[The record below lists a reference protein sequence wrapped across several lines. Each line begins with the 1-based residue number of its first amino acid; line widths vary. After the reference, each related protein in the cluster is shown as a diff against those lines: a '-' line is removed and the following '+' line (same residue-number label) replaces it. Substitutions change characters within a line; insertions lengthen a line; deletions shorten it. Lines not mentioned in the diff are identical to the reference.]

1 MGFPKDIK
9 VLDIGVSL
17 MNCFSADNRITFSEE
32 KKKKKKFKV
41 LRGAVHMGELH
52 IKSKQS

>member
-32 KKKKKKFKV
+32 RKKEKKV
-41 LRGAVHMGELH
+41 
-52 IKSKQS
+52 QSTKGCSSYGRITY

>member
-17 MNCFSADNRITFSEE
+17 MNCFSADNQITFSEE
-32 KKKKKKFKV
+32 RKQEKV

-52 IKSKQS
+52 IKSKLS

>member
-17 MNCFSADNRITFSEE
+17 MNCFSADNQITFSEE
-32 KKKKKKFKV
+32 RKQEKKV